1 MKKVISLAFICM
13 CLMFINCQDILE
25 CIINRHPE
33 LPKKTLAVAELNQ
46 FYQETIT
53 AEIKNE
59 PLDDSYNYYFSI
71 DGNLPRGVDFYV
83 DLRTLVFEGV
93 PLVAGTYT
101 INVRLRVAQSSNYS
115 DYCESEFN
123 DCDGLCNESTS
134 ETYTII
140 VN

>member
-1 MKKVISLAFICM
+1 MKRAISLAFICM
-13 CLMFINCQDILE
+13 SLLFTNCQDILE

-33 LPKKTLAVAELNQ
+33 LPKKTLAVAEVNQ
-46 FYQETIT
+46 SYFETIN

-59 PLDDSYNYYFSI
+59 PLDDSYNYYFSVN
-71 DGNLPRGVDFYV
+71 GNLPRGVSFYV
-83 DLRTLVFEGV
+83 DFRTLVFEGV

-101 INVRLRVAQSSNYS
+101 IKVNLRVAQSSNYS
-115 DYCESEFN
+115 DDCENNFN
-123 DCDGLCNESTS
+123 DCDGLCEESTS